1 MTRNLLITLLA
12 ILVVMSLFGYR
23 SAAARAERA
32 RRISSLKDKPPV
44 TLDFTTPEG
53 AVLMLEDAF
62 RRRDLAAAVAAKDFA
77 TEAEL
82 ELQAAGSPEPPARS
96 AIDAR
101 AADLEGKFRTL
112 LAVSWPDFSAVTSYF
127 VDAQPYIQP
136 AGHLIG
142 ANLIVVTEINRFAQ
156 GGYSEQRILVCE
168 TPGGWRVL
176 NPLT

>member
-12 ILVVMSLFGYR
+12 ILVILSLVGYQR
-23 SAAARAERA
+23 AAARAERA
-32 RRISSLKDKPPV
+32 RRINTLKGKPPV

-62 RRRDLAAAVAAKDFA
+62 RRHDLEAAVAAKDFA

-82 ELQAAGSPEPPARS
+82 ELQAAGSPEAPAKT
-96 AIDAR
+96 AIAER
-101 AADLEGKFRTL
+101 AASLEAKFRAL
-112 LAVSWPDFSAVTSYF
+112 MAASWPDFSAVTSYF
-127 VDAQPYIQP
+127 VEAQPYIQT

-176 NPLT
+176 NPIT

>member
-1 MTRNLLITLLA
+1 MTQNLLIALLA
-12 ILVVMSLFGYR
+12 VLVVVSLFGYR

-32 RRISSLKDKPPV
+32 RRITALKDKSPV

-62 RRRDLAAAVAAKDFA
+62 RRRDLEAAVAAKDFA

-82 ELQAAGSPEPPARS
+82 ELQAAGSPQPLARS
-96 AIDAR
+96 AIAER
-101 AADLEGKFRTL
+101 AASLEAKFREL
-112 LAVSWPDFSAVTSYF
+112 MAASWPDFSAVTSYF
-127 VDAQPYIQP
+127 VETQPYIQP
-136 AGHLIG
+136 AGRLIG

-168 TPGGWRVL
+168 TPDGWRVL
-176 NPLT
+176 NPIT

>member
-32 RRISSLKDKPPV
+32 RRISALKNKPPV
-44 TLDFTTPEG
+44 AHDFTTPEG

-62 RRRDLAAAVAAKDFA
+62 RRRDLEAAVAAKDFA

-82 ELQAAGSPEPPARS
+82 ELQAAGSPEPPAKTT
-96 AIDAR
+96 IGAR
-101 AADLEGKFRTL
+101 AAELEVKFRAL
-112 LAVSWPDFSAVTSYF
+112 MAVSWPDFSAVTSYF
-127 VDAQPYIQP
+127 IDSQPYIQP

-156 GGYSEQRILVCE
+156 GGYSEQRILVSE

-176 NPLT
+176 NPVT